1 MEYSNYLDIDSIFNN
16 TSQKFD
22 SDNHD
27 QNEFDN
33 INDLNKSF
41 DTESLKI
48 CFTDTKTKQ
57 NKVKKIGRKK
67 IGEIYQAKHTKSSDD
82 NKIRKIKTSLLGFL
96 VKILNQSI
104 KSSNGRFRPLDKKM
118 KESLEKSENIKL
130 LNSKIKFIFSNTK
143 MDKVGEKK
151 SESNKKLI
159 EKIYE
164 ENIETETISILEKTF
179 EEFLNETRDNNLE
192 TFLNIIKNKEIRIQ
206 NKNKENFDIEKYM
219 KEVKILLFD
228 YKGWFERK
236 KERTKKNKN
245 IENIFV

>member
-1 MEYSNYLDIDSIFNN
+1 MY
-16 TSQKFD
+16 
-22 SDNHD
+22 
-27 QNEFDN
+27 
-33 INDLNKSF
+33 DLNKSF

>member
-16 TSQKFD
+16 TSLKFD
-22 SDNHD
+22 SDNHE

-48 CFTDTKTKQ
+48 CFTDIKTKQ
-57 NKVKKIGRKK
+57 NKINKIGRKK

-164 ENIETETISILEKTF
+164 ENIETETISM
-179 EEFLNETRDNNLE
+179 DS
-192 TFLNIIKNKEIRIQ
+192 
-206 NKNKENFDIEKYM
+206 
-219 KEVKILLFD
+219 
-228 YKGWFERK
+228 
-236 KERTKKNKN
+236 
-245 IENIFV
+245 